1 MAISMYQASAPVFR
15 QMLTALSSNLE
26 KAEASAAQRRI
37 DPMVLL
43 EYRLAPDMFPLI
55 RQVQIATDHAKAAMS
70 RLAGREPPR
79 FPDEEASFAELRARI
94 ARTLAHVAAFRP
106 EDIDGSEER
115 GITLSIAGT
124 PLRFRGQHYLTG
136 FVLPNFFFHV
146 TTAYGIL
153 RHCGVPLGKRDF
165 IGSLGDASTAP

>member
-1 MAISMYQASAPVFR
+1 DLAGGDHGRHQRFRPRDRGPADGPGRPSASGRAGLPRAGDPGVAASMAISIYQASAPVFR

-26 KAEASAAQRRI
+26 KAEASAAERRI

-94 ARTLAHVAAFRP
+94 
-106 EDIDGSEER
+106 
-115 GITLSIAGT
+115 
-124 PLRFRGQHYLTG
+124 
-136 FVLPNFFFHV
+136 
-146 TTAYGIL
+146 
-153 RHCGVPLGKRDF
+153 
-165 IGSLGDASTAP
+165 